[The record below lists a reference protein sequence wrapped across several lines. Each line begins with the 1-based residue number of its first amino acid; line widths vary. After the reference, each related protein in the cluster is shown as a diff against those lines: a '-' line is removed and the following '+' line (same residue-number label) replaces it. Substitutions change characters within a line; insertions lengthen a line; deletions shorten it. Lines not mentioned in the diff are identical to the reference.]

1 MNTHLYDIRT
11 RFNDNDD
18 HDDYFCA
25 ICETR
30 LLVSLSFTF
39 NFIRFAHFTTNARRP
54 CHVAVEKWILIKV
67 LFHFK
72 FRYWFVIMLT
82 YKYFGN
88 INQREPTFL
97 FNSIVSM
104 YIIKPVQVP
113 TEFKLH
119 TKLSALYGT
128 LVMWTHILLSNF
140 NWGHTWFLHGLF

>member
-1 MNTHLYDIRT
+1 MKLKKMCTHLYDIHT

-72 FRYWFVIMLT
+72 FRYWLYEANKHT
-82 YKYFGN
+82 N
-88 INQREPTFL
+88 ISATKPERAEPTF
-97 FNSIVSM
+97 FSI
-104 YIIKPVQVP
+104 
-113 TEFKLH
+113 L
-119 TKLSALYGT
+119 
-128 LVMWTHILLSNF
+128 
-140 NWGHTWFLHGLF
+140 